1 MIYRFR
7 EVKKNEWGNYDYN
20 HSRYITSIVGTS
32 DLLNVLNI
40 MKETKSE
47 IDLHKYDETEGD
59 DVQSTYAVVKTVL
72 SLMESYYEEPDY
84 YATIYVIDPLGE
96 NECE

>member
-7 EVKKNEWGNYDYN
+7 EVKKNEWGHYDYN

-40 MKETKSE
+40 MKDTKAE
-47 IDLHKYDETEGD
+47 IDLHEYDESCGD
-59 DVQSTYAVVKTVL
+59 EAQFTYSVIKTVL
-72 SLMESYYEEPDY
+72 TLMESYYEEPDY
-84 YATIYVIDPLGE
+84 YATIYVIDPLGG